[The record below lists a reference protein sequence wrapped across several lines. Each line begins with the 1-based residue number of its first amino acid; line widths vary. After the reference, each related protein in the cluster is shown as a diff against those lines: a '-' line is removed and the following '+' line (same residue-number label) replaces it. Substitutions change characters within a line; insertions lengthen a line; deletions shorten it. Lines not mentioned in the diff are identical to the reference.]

1 MEVKIIP
8 FESKYAE
15 HFYLLNYDWLDEY
28 FYVEPYDE
36 QVLKNCKEEIIDK
49 GGYIFFALHKD
60 QVVGTMA
67 LLPRDDSIYELNKM
81 AVQKELRG
89 KGIGNQLIQFT
100 IDFCKEKKFKSI
112 ILYSNTVL
120 NNSIYLYKKYGFKEI
135 KSEGDTP
142 YKRSDIK
149 MEMQLVYS

>member
-1 MEVKIIP
+1 
-8 FESKYAE
+8 
-15 HFYLLNYDWLDEY
+15 
-28 FYVEPYDE
+28 
-36 QVLKNCKEEIIDK
+36 
-49 GGYIFFALHKD
+49 
-60 QVVGTMA
+60 MA
-67 LLPRDDSIYELNKM
+67 LLPRDDSVYELNKM
-81 AVQKELRG
+81 AVKKGLRG

-100 IDFCKEKKFKSI
+100 IDFCKEKEFKSI

-135 KSEGDTP
+135 KSKGAPP